1 MKFTP
6 ETLKEISEEYRISE
20 ENQERLA
27 QEFFAEYP
35 DIELTEEK
43 YSYKTGKG
51 VNYSAENKQ
60 VVLKFE
66 VPAHTKVDNGSVRT
80 AGAVYFHGKTFT
92 HILLKSGYEIFLPHK
107 VSDNKKK
114 WYVSVKNLFFRS
126 RQKV

>member
-1 MKFTP
+1 M
-6 ETLKEISEEYRISE
+6 L
-20 ENQERLA
+20 
-27 QEFFAEYP
+27 QEFFVEYP
-35 DIELTEEK
+35 DIELDEEK
-43 YSYKTGKG
+43 YSYKTGRG
-51 VNYSAENKQ
+51 VNYSTQNKQ

-66 VPAHTKVDNGSVRT
+66 VPTPTEVDNGSVRT

-114 WYVSVKNLFFRS
+114 WYVSVRDLFFHP